1 MRTSVIALM
10 LTASFLEAC
19 QPYNRSGESMTSGS
33 LRAGIDESFT
43 LLMQSEVDVFHNDYP
58 NAKVEALFM
67 PEADVI
73 DALMRDSIQ
82 SAVITRDLTEEE
94 RAAFRN
100 RQKLPESARIATDG
114 IALIV
119 HRENPDSVLRLS
131 QVDSLFRGTISSWSE
146 VGEEHQ
152 GEPVRIVFDNN
163 RSSNARYIRERFLAG
178 AEFPANCFAV
188 HSNSDVIDYVS
199 KNKDAIGVI
208 SVAWIAD
215 REDSTSQDFL
225 SRVRVIGIIDPSNL
239 DKPSMPRKPYQ
250 AYIWDKTYPLRRD
263 VYAIRT
269 SARTSVGTGF
279 VSFLRGERGQL
290 IIHKMGL
297 VAEQTP
303 ARIIRISE

>member
-1 MRTSVIALM
+1 MRTGFVALM
-10 LTASFLEAC
+10 LAAACLEAC

-58 NAKVEALFM
+58 AAEVKALFM

-82 SAVITRDLTEEE
+82 AAVITRDLTEEE

-131 QVDSLFRGTISSWSE
+131 QVDSLFRGSISGWDQ
-146 VGEEHQ
+146 VGGKHQ

-163 RSSNARYIRERFLAG
+163 RSSNARYIRERFLSG
-178 AEFPANCFAV
+178 EEFPANCFAV
-188 HSNSDVIDYVS
+188 HSNSEVIDYVS
-199 KNKDAIGVI
+199 NNKDAIGVI

-225 SRVRVIGIIDPSNL
+225 SRVSVVGIIDPSNL

-250 AYIWDKTYPLRRD
+250 AYIWDKSYPLRRD